1 MKKIKFIITAIIFIL
16 NSVAFSQT
24 EGDRVLA
31 IAGNY
36 IITESDFQNQL
47 QMYAKQNQLNE
58 ISPYI
63 AQQLFQSILTN
74 KILLA
79 KADQDSIEVTEDEIT
94 REYENRIK
102 SLIDQVGSQQ
112 RLEELYGMPMNR
124 IKSTLKEELKK
135 NLKVEKLKRKKFSG
149 GVNVSER
156 EVNAFYTTYKDSL
169 PEVSEEYEIA
179 PIIMEI
185 KMIYGEKR

>member
-1 MKKIKFIITAIIFIL
+1 MKKFKFIIPAIIFIL

-102 SLIDQVGSQQ
+102 SLIDQVGSQ
-112 RLEELYGMPMNR
+112 
-124 IKSTLKEELKK
+124 
-135 NLKVEKLKRKKFSG
+135 
-149 GVNVSER
+149 
-156 EVNAFYTTYKDSL
+156 
-169 PEVSEEYEIA
+169 
-179 PIIMEI
+179 
-185 KMIYGEKR
+185 

>member
-1 MKKIKFIITAIIFIL
+1 
-16 NSVAFSQT
+16 
-24 EGDRVLA
+24 
-31 IAGNY
+31 
-36 IITESDFQNQL
+36 
-47 QMYAKQNQLNE
+47 MYAKQNQLNE

-135 NLKVEKLKRKKFSG
+135 NLKVEKLKRKKFAG

-156 EVNAFYTTYKDSL
+156 EVNEFYTTYKDSL
-169 PEVSEEYEIA
+169 PEVSEEFEIA
-179 PIIMEI
+179 HIFMERKI
-185 KMIYGEKR
+185 SDAEKSEAKRIAE